1 MGLPDVLTSHNRDT
15 YDPIIAE
22 GETTMT
28 TDRYGLAVSTVSPA
42 ALDAYRAGTE
52 LLLTMYPGALE
63 AFDRAIAADPNF
75 ALAHVAKARA
85 AAMQADMPG
94 ARASIA
100 AAQALTAGL
109 TAREA
114 SHVAFFAMVLNGQS
128 AAALDALYA
137 HLREWPLD
145 ALVYSTSSSPLGLIG
160 TSGRT
165 TLKQEQLALAE
176 GLAPHYGD
184 DWWFAPNHAFA
195 LAESGQHARARTM
208 IERSMDEHPANAIGA
223 HTLAHICYEDGHQ
236 AAART
241 FIETWL
247 PEYPRNGLMHG
258 HISWHLALCALQA
271 GDGDAAYG
279 VFRQIVAPGASV
291 MPPFFT
297 LMDST
302 AFLWRAELAG
312 FPAAPDDWRIMRDFA
327 HQHFPRPGMA
337 FADWHIAM
345 AEAAAGDADSLAE
358 RVQRMEELAAEGR
371 YPSGSVVPSVARAF
385 AAFRQGDYATCI
397 DAIEAVLGDRDRAAG
412 SLAQTDL
419 FEFTLLKAYLA
430 AGRDADARRLLA
442 VRRVGPVGL
451 PVAGVAALH

>member
-1 MGLPDVLTSHNRDT
+1 M
-15 YDPIIAE
+15 
-22 GETTMT
+22 M
-28 TDRYGLAVSTVSPA
+28 TDRYGLPLTTASSD
-42 ALDAYRAGTE
+42 ALEAYCAGTE
-52 LLLTMYPGALE
+52 LLLTMYPGALD
-63 AFDRAIAADPNF
+63 AFDRAIAADPAF

-85 AAMQADMPG
+85 ATMHADMPS

-100 AAQALTAGL
+100 TAEGLTAGL

-114 SHVAFFAMVLNGQS
+114 SHVAFIGMVLNGQS

-137 HLREWPLD
+137 HLQEWPLD
-145 ALVYSTSSSPLGLIG
+145 ALVYSTSSSPLGLLG
-160 TSGRT
+160 TSGRA

-195 LAESGQHARARTM
+195 LAETGQHARARAK
-208 IERSMDEHPANAIGA
+208 IERSMAARPANAIGA

-241 FIETWL
+241 FMEAWL
-247 PEYPRNGLMHG
+247 PDYPRNGLMHG

-271 GDGDAAYG
+271 GDADVAYG
-279 VFRQIVAPGASV
+279 IFRQVVAPGASV

-297 LMDST
+297 LIDGA

-312 FPAAPDDWRIMRDFA
+312 FPPAPDDWRIMLDFA
-327 HQHFPRPGMA
+327 HRHFPQPGMA
-337 FADWHIAM
+337 FADWHVAL
-345 AEAAAGDADSLAE
+345 AEAACGDADSLAV
-358 RVQRMEELAAEGR
+358 RVQRMEELASEGR
-371 YPSGSVVPSVARAF
+371 YPSGSVVPTMARAF
-385 AAFRQGDYATCI
+385 AAFRRGDYGVCI
-397 DAIEAVLGDRDRAAG
+397 DAIEAVLDERDRAAG

-430 AGRDADARRLLA
+430 AGREADARRLLA
-442 VRRVGPVGL
+442 ARREGPVRP
-451 PVAGVAALH
+451 PVAGAVALH